1 MQALKTHCQMKHISL
16 VWFVFSSLAISAFTT
31 EMQTSPCL
39 GREMKPPAHAGG
51 TAASPGSQNP
61 TPKNRNFRAQFWKPG
76 HPCKCLSILQDF
88 IPLLFCSGISSQ
100 LLCVFWDF
108 FGLSDKN
115 NNNKPNEPSK
125 ERAWTFSWRR
135 QSGYSWI
142 LPASCLLSQKWTL
155 LHFAPQRHTTFAY
168 DVQLTTSTCQADS
181 TSLWRM
187 QHLSWRWNG
196 REVQQCLAKTYCRV
210 FSLPEKL

>member
-1 MQALKTHCQMKHISL
+1 MKHISL

-51 TAASPGSQNP
+51 TAANPGSQNP
-61 TPKNRNFRAQFWKPG
+61 TPKNRNFRVQFWKPG

-135 QSGYSWI
+135 QWLFLDFACQ
-142 LPASCLLSQKWTL
+142 LPLVSEMNSPSFCSPETHHICLWRAANHIHLPGW
-155 LHFAPQRHTTFAY
+155 LHFLMKDAASELKVEWEGSPA
-168 DVQLTTSTCQADS
+168 
-181 TSLWRM
+181 
-187 QHLSWRWNG
+187 
-196 REVQQCLAKTYCRV
+196 V
-210 FSLPEKL
+210 FSKNLL